1 MLQKPHEPKEP
12 SNKTTGKNQTNAT
25 NKNTGRREAKERIK
39 PYHFPQNQTRKA
51 RKTKAS
57 KQKWAEARKTKASNQ
72 KCVAAN
78 ERRGRREDR
87 KSNREP
93 PITKSLKVLNQKAQR
108 RKEQRTKKERK
119 LVSAFGKVES
129 LKPLHRLNSP
139 ARIKSKGFL
148 LKPGPQICV
157 VIRYF
162 DRLPVENRS
171 ADPKKKI
178 ASPPKMTNPKIT
190 ITLTN
195 TERPC
200 LDDRLPGRRVR
211 LPETRRLYTLLRS
224 PHVHKKSR
232 EQFWIRTNKQCLVI
246 QTTEKD
252 EWKRKLFW
260 LKNGRAFL

>member
-1 MLQKPHEPKEP
+1 MASFFRSALMAATRSSISARFKVPTP
-12 SNKTTGKNQTNAT
+12 SPFYPNPISSPFSSTSGTTN
-25 NKNTGRREAKERIK
+25 
-39 PYHFPQNQTRKA
+39 PQ
-51 RKTKAS
+51 AS
-57 KQKWAEARKTKASNQ
+57 R
-72 KCVAAN
+72 
-78 ERRGRREDR
+78 
-87 KSNREP
+87 
-93 PITKSLKVLNQKAQR
+93 
-108 RKEQRTKKERK
+108 

-139 ARIKSKGFL
+139 ARIKSKAFL

-157 VIRYF
+157 VIRSF

>member
-1 MLQKPHEPKEP
+1 MASFFRSALMAATRSPISAHSKFSTP
-12 SNKTTGKNQTNAT
+12 SPFYPNPISSPFSSTSGTTN
-25 NKNTGRREAKERIK
+25 
-39 PYHFPQNQTRKA
+39 PQ
-51 RKTKAS
+51 AS
-57 KQKWAEARKTKASNQ
+57 R
-72 KCVAAN
+72 
-78 ERRGRREDR
+78 
-87 KSNREP
+87 
-93 PITKSLKVLNQKAQR
+93 
-108 RKEQRTKKERK
+108 